1 MKVIKIEEPHIIKGS
16 HQVKKGNKPHVT
28 AHGKKLEI
36 DITTEDY
43 IQDHTKAKNK
53 YEIIAIEDKAYKKYS
68 LKEFQDKILHVENIW
83 AIYKF
88 APEDWELLYK
98 DRQRYEGFA
107 SGFLQYYD
115 SEVRNGMIDHEI
127 FFHWGKWNEE
137 DNQVVIF
144 IYPKPMTEPL
154 QITDYADRIGNKYIG
169 GIREVEP
176 PIYKASDPPK
186 VPPPPPPY

>member
-16 HQVKKGNKPHVT
+16 HEVKKGNKPHVT

-43 IQDHTKAKNK
+43 IQDHTKAK
-53 YEIIAIEDKAYKKYS
+53 AFKKYS